1 MQACKLS
8 SEFVAE
14 ESFAL
19 SSLSPSTDSVALC

>member
-19 SSLSPSTDSVALC
+19 SLSPSTDSVALC